1 MQPRGNGSWSSN
13 RAADWCQVE
22 ISVAFP
28 GTSVKLRTGFT
39 REICPFHSSLGSYE
53 AEKYAKRRKMSCKV
67 GEDILEKYKT
77 LEWIIVQ
84 KAVPFICVFDV
95 CLLCRNRH
103 PLTSLPFW
111 SFQVKRRKIRFCDGQ
126 YLAIIHLIT
135 LFRFLRRRSTH
146 FSRQR

>member
-1 MQPRGNGSWSSN
+1 MPLTGAKLKDQSHFQALLSN
-13 RAADWCQVE
+13 CGQALPETYVLFAVPLDLM
-22 ISVAFP
+22 
-28 GTSVKLRTGFT
+28 KLRNTLKEG
-39 REICPFHSSLGSYE
+39 RCL
-53 AEKYAKRRKMSCKV
+53 AKSERIY
-67 GEDILEKYKT
+67 ILEKYKT

-84 KAVPFICVFDV
+84 KTVPFICVFDV